1 MLIDTH
7 VIFEAALPLF
17 CNLKTYG
24 TAQPTNLS
32 RRDKSMF
39 YVEVR
44 ELPNALFQNHL
55 FCAREIRAPDRD
67 DRPDASN
74 LL

>member
-1 MLIDTH
+1 MANKPFKNGL
-7 VIFEAALPLF
+7 V
-17 CNLKTYG
+17 Y
-24 TAQPTNLS
+24 
-32 RRDKSMF
+32 F

-67 DRPDASN
+67 ERPDASN
-74 LL
+74 LLS

>member
-1 MLIDTH
+1 M
-7 VIFEAALPLF
+7 
-17 CNLKTYG
+17 
-24 TAQPTNLS
+24 
-32 RRDKSMF
+32 DKSMF

-44 ELPNALFQNHL
+44 EIPNALLHNYS
-55 FCAREIRAPDRD
+55 FCAWEIRTPDRD